1 MIVSTCDD
9 IKNLEQVLINRCIST
24 NKMVMHAMYQCDQCV
39 KCKKDIKR
47 VETILYSNTNIL
59 AYGKNNIII
68 TL

>member
-9 IKNLEQVLINRCIST
+9 IKNLEQVLVNRYIST
-24 NKMVMHAMYQCDQCV
+24 NKMMMHAMYQCV

-59 AYGKNNIII
+59 AYR
-68 TL
+68 